1 MNIVIDYGVGNVGS
15 VINAFDRI
23 DFEFIL
29 SNDISLI
36 KKATR
41 LVFPGVGNF
50 DFAIHE
56 LRKNG
61 LVSILDEKINN
72 EKIPTLG
79 ICLGMHLLAS
89 SSAESNY
96 PGLGFLNYDI
106 KRLKS
111 ARGLSVPH
119 IGWDY
124 GTVAFENSMTNNL
137 KSRELFYFSH
147 SYALMQS
154 EYNEILL
161 TSTYG
166 ENFVSAFQKGNIVG
180 TQFHPEKSSAAGEI
194 FLQNF
199 CRIQT

>member
-1 MNIVIDYGVGNVGS
+1 VNIVIDYGVGNVGS

-29 SNDISLI
+29 SDDISLI

-50 DFAIHE
+50 NFAINE
-56 LRKNG
+56 LQKNG
-61 LVSILDEKINN
+61 LVTILDEKINN

-111 ARGLSVPH
+111 TRGFLVPH

-124 GTVAFENSMTNNL
+124 VTVAFDNSLTNNL
-137 KSRELFYFSH
+137 KNKELFYFSH

-154 EYNEILL
+154 DCNEILL
-161 TSTYG
+161 SSTYG
-166 ENFVSAFQKGNIVG
+166 ENFVAAFQKDNLVG
-180 TQFHPEKSSAAGEI
+180 TQFHPEKSGAAGEI

-199 CRIQT
+199 CKLQT